1 MLRSQRVY
9 QHTLLLLSTLA
20 FLMSGCMSGNAGGHP
35 PPLVFPAQTQ
45 TLTPSPQAATLKPV
59 TGLLE
64 PPPADCQLV
73 QPPGSISYQPFP
85 GLSFK
90 GSSVTLHG
98 DGQAWIYPG
107 LGVQHLNSDGAHPFP
122 STPVSLIV
130 GPNSTQPITF
140 QGQDQR
146 TGTPIWFQIVQYT
159 PLEHKSTPTTSLV
172 LAPGESD
179 DEVMTADGNHWDIW
193 HIVSLIVVK
202 AGCYQLEASWPA
214 GQWTMTFAVGR

>member
-1 MLRSQRVY
+1 MYRSQRALQY
-9 QHTLLLLSTLA
+9 ALLLLGTLVL
-20 FLMSGCMSGNAGGHP
+20 LMSGCTSENTRGNP

-45 TLTPSPQAATLKPV
+45 TPTPSPQAVTLKPV
-59 TGLLE
+59 TGLLG

-90 GSSVTLHG
+90 GSSITLRG

-107 LGVQHLNSDGAHPFP
+107 LGVQHLNSDGVHPFP

-130 GPNSTQPITF
+130 GPDPTQPITL

-159 PLEHKSTPTTSLV
+159 PLEHTSTPTTNLE

-179 DEVMTADGNHWDIW
+179 DEVITADGNHWDIW
-193 HIVSLIVVK
+193 RIVSLIVVK

-214 GQWTMTFAVGR
+214 GEWTMTFAAGR